1 MAAHEDVKDKMPALE
16 GLGQVNMTST
26 CSSPDI
32 LLEMQ
37 GTLENYRKFVDVG
50 ADLAFNAADHWWPSR
65 NPAVSSA
72 IAPRLTV

>member
-1 MAAHEDVKDKMPALE
+1 MGAHEDVKDKMPSLE
-16 GLGQVNMTST
+16 GLSQVNVTYT

-37 GTLENYRKFVDVG
+37 GTLENYREFVDVR
-50 ADLAFNAADHWWPSR
+50 ADLVFNAADHQWRTR

-72 IAPRLTV
+72 IAPRPTV